1 MTFSFAAIVRL
12 ALRTLRRYPF
22 ATLTVIAVVFAPL
35 CWFELRQLHVP
46 KDRTSANALLNV
58 AWGKLAV
65 VWLLTMLAAG
75 GIAPLAQATAQQR
88 PLRLAQQ
95 PWAIV
100 RGLGRAIG
108 PVALAGASIGL
119 GMVLGVIPGLLLF
132 TLLWPVGASVALQP
146 QSVLSGFRTIGQAV
160 RVRWRWLASL
170 AVATVAVDIA
180 TTGALHVGLLHN
192 LGPKLPPPMRQAVA
206 LFVELN
212 LGRSLIVATMSA
224 LLCAAT
230 AALLTTMPNAGDG
243 G

>member
-1 MTFSFAAIVRL
+1 
-12 ALRTLRRYPF
+12 
-22 ATLTVIAVVFAPL
+22 
-35 CWFELRQLHVP
+35 
-46 KDRTSANALLNV
+46 
-58 AWGKLAV
+58 
-65 VWLLTMLAAG
+65 
-75 GIAPLAQATAQQR
+75 
-88 PLRLAQQ
+88 
-95 PWAIV
+95 
-100 RGLGRAIG
+100 
-108 PVALAGASIGL
+108 
-119 GMVLGVIPGLLLF
+119 
-132 TLLWPVGASVALQP
+132 
-146 QSVLSGFRTIGQAV
+146 
-160 RVRWRWLASL
+160 L